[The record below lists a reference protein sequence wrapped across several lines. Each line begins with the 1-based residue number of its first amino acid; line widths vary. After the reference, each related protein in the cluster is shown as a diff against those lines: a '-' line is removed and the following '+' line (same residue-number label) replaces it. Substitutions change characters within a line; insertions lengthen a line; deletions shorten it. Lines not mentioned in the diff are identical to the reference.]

1 VSISVTVSD
10 NSLVPIVAHALH
22 AGTKAFLIKLFKDVH
37 HALRTAL
44 IVDSE
49 LTLTSLEWGMRSV
62 SPVEM
67 IPTTMHQKES
77 VALIVILPQF
87 SIITLLIV
95 SAVRATNTKISLM
108 KLAGIALLIAL
119 LANYH
124 QKQQSQL
131 VLLAKLLGM
140 LLIMLRKT
148 AVLLVQTL
156 IFTLILMLGN
166 VRLAQLVR

>member
-1 VSISVTVSD
+1 
-10 NSLVPIVAHALH
+10 
-22 AGTKAFLIKLFKDVH
+22 
-37 HALRTAL
+37 
-44 IVDSE
+44 
-49 LTLTSLEWGMRSV
+49 MRSV

-67 IPTTMHQKES
+67 IPTTMHQRES

-87 SIITLLIV
+87 SIIILLIV

-108 KLAGIALLIAL
+108 KLAEIALLIAP

-131 VLLAKLLGM
+131 VLLAKLLGI

-148 AVLLVQTL
+148 AALLVQTL
-156 IFTLILMLGN
+156 IFTLIFRLGN